1 MKTPADVRALATKR
15 FQRERLNALREALGC
30 AVMTTT
36 WPWVVPLGR
45 PTERDVLTDAQSVLA
60 WRDAWV
66 DAKVLG
72 DFEVETDI
80 IAWRAIGTQTVPV
93 RVFFVNTNAIA
104 KVAGLLPLWTQVVTR
119 AKRFV
124 ALWPGIEEAMVREW
138 AMLADWSD
146 DAVLALERVLTWFVD
161 HPKSGLYLR
170 QLPIEG
176 VDTKWFTEP
185 RKKVVQRLLVAIR
198 EAKESV
204 PLMAESSEAL
214 DPDTTFE
221 TVCGLKPLPKL
232 IRGRLLDEV
241 DQKVFYGLSDLSLPL
256 DEWAQLP
263 LYPEIVFISE
273 NLQTG
278 LAFEAHPKS
287 VVFFGLGAG
296 VTQLAAIPWVRT
308 ARIIYWG
315 DIDTYGLEI
324 LAHLRSVL
332 PQTESVMMNRQTL
345 EAFRGLAVAENRQ
358 ASGAHVEHLRENE
371 REVFDALKVGD
382 LARLR
387 LEQERIPWSVARETL
402 LAVAQFQAR

>member
-30 AVMTTT
+30 AVTTT

-45 PTERDVLTDAQSVLA
+45 STERDVLTNAQLVLA

-66 DAKVLG
+66 DAKASG
-72 DFEVETDI
+72 DFEVETDV

-93 RVFFVNTNAIA
+93 RVLFVNTKAIA

-198 EAKESV
+198 EAKVGAVLGTE
-204 PLMAESSEAL
+204 PSEVL
-214 DPDTTFE
+214 GPDMTFE
-221 TVCGLKPLPKL
+221 TVCGLKPFPKL
-232 IRGRLLDEV
+232 IRARLLDEV
-241 DQKVFYGLSDLSLPL
+241 DQKLFYGLSDLSLPL

-315 DIDTYGLEI
+315 DVDTYGLEI

-387 LEQERIPWSVARETL
+387 LEQERIPWPVARETL

>member
-15 FQRERLNALREALGC
+15 FQRARLNSLREALGC
-30 AVMTTT
+30 AVTTT

-45 PTERDVLTDAQSVLA
+45 PTERDVLTNAQLVLA

-66 DAKVLG
+66 DAKASG
-72 DFEVETDI
+72 DFEVETDV

-93 RVFFVNTNAIA
+93 RVLFVNTKAIA

-315 DIDTYGLEI
+315 DVDTYGLEI

-387 LEQERIPWSVARETL
+387 LEQERIPWPVARETL
-402 LAVAQFQAR
+402 LAVARFQAR

>member
-30 AVMTTT
+30 AVTTT

-45 PTERDVLTDAQSVLA
+45 PTERDVLTDARSVLA

-93 RVFFVNTNAIA
+93 RVLFVNTKAIA

-241 DQKVFYGLSDLSLPL
+241 DQKLFYGLSDLSLPL

-287 VVFFGLGAG
+287 VVFFWLGAG

-315 DIDTYGLEI
+315 DVDTYGLEI

-387 LEQERIPWSVARETL
+387 LEQERIPWPVARETL
-402 LAVAQFQAR
+402 LAVARFQAR

>member
-1 MKTPADVRALATKR
+1 MKTPADVRPLATKR

-30 AVMTTT
+30 AVTTT

-60 WRDAWV
+60 WRDAWI
-66 DAKVLG
+66 DAKASG

-93 RVFFVNTNAIA
+93 RVLFVNTNAIA

-232 IRGRLLDEV
+232 IRARLLDEV

-315 DIDTYGLEI
+315 DVDTYGLEI

-382 LARLR
+382 LVRLR

>member
-30 AVMTTT
+30 AVTTT

-93 RVFFVNTNAIA
+93 RVLFVNTKAIA

-198 EAKESV
+198 EAKVGAVLGTE
-204 PLMAESSEAL
+204 PSEVL
-214 DPDTTFE
+214 GPDMTFE

-315 DIDTYGLEI
+315 DVDTYGLEI

-387 LEQERIPWSVARETL
+387 LEQERIPWPVARETL
-402 LAVAQFQAR
+402 LAVARFQAR

>member
-30 AVMTTT
+30 AVTTT

-45 PTERDVLTDAQSVLA
+45 PTERDVLTDARSVLA

-93 RVFFVNTNAIA
+93 RVLFVNTKAIA

-241 DQKVFYGLSDLSLPL
+241 DQKLFYGLSDLSLPL

-263 LYPEIVFISE
+263 LHLEIVFISE

-315 DIDTYGLEI
+315 DVDTYGLEI

-387 LEQERIPWSVARETL
+387 LEQERIPWPVARETL
-402 LAVAQFQAR
+402 LAVARFQAR

>member
-30 AVMTTT
+30 AVTTT

-45 PTERDVLTDAQSVLA
+45 PTERDVLTDARSVLA

-66 DAKVLG
+66 DAKVLV
-72 DFEVETDI
+72 DFEVETDV

-93 RVFFVNTNAIA
+93 RVLFVNTKAIA

-198 EAKESV
+198 EAKVGAVLGTE
-204 PLMAESSEAL
+204 PSEVL
-214 DPDTTFE
+214 GPDMTFE
-221 TVCGLKPLPKL
+221 TVCGLKPFPKL
-232 IRGRLLDEV
+232 IRARLLDEV
-241 DQKVFYGLSDLSLPL
+241 DQKLFYGLSDLSLPL

-278 LAFEAHPKS
+278 LAFEAQPKS

-315 DIDTYGLEI
+315 DVDTYGLEI

-387 LEQERIPWSVARETL
+387 LEQERIPWPVARETL

>member
-30 AVMTTT
+30 AVTTT

-45 PTERDVLTDAQSVLA
+45 PTERDVLTDARSVLA

-72 DFEVETDI
+72 DFEVETDV

-93 RVFFVNTNAIA
+93 RVLFVNTKAIA

-241 DQKVFYGLSDLSLPL
+241 DQKLFYGLSDLSLPL

-387 LEQERIPWSVARETL
+387 LEQERIPWPVARETL

>member
-30 AVMTTT
+30 AVTTT

-45 PTERDVLTDAQSVLA
+45 PTERDVLTDARSVLA

-72 DFEVETDI
+72 NFEVETDV

-93 RVFFVNTNAIA
+93 RVLFVNTKAIA

-146 DAVLALERVLTWFVD
+146 DAVLALECVLTWFVD

-198 EAKESV
+198 EAKVGAVLGTE
-204 PLMAESSEAL
+204 PSEVL
-214 DPDTTFE
+214 GPDMTFE

-241 DQKVFYGLSDLSLPL
+241 DQKLFYGLSDLSLPL

-315 DIDTYGLEI
+315 DVDTYGLEI

-387 LEQERIPWSVARETL
+387 LEQERIPWPVARETL
-402 LAVAQFQAR
+402 LAVARFQAR

>member
-30 AVMTTT
+30 AVTTT

-45 PTERDVLTDAQSVLA
+45 PTERDVLTDARSVLA

-72 DFEVETDI
+72 DFEVETDV

-93 RVFFVNTNAIA
+93 RVLFVNTNAIA
-104 KVAGLLPLWTQVVTR
+104 KVADLLPLWTQVVTR

-185 RKKVVQRLLVAIR
+185 RKKVVRRLLVAIR

-315 DIDTYGLEI
+315 DVDTYGLEI

-345 EAFRGLAVAENRQ
+345 EAFRGLAVSENRQ

-402 LAVAQFQAR
+402 LAVARFQAR

>member
-30 AVMTTT
+30 AVTTT

-66 DAKVLG
+66 DAKASG
-72 DFEVETDI
+72 DFEVEADI
-80 IAWRAIGTQTVPV
+80 IAWHAIGTQTVPV
-93 RVFFVNTNAIA
+93 RVLFVNTKAIA

-124 ALWPGIEEAMVREW
+124 ALWPGIEEALVREW

-161 HPKSGLYLR
+161 HPKSGLCLR

-214 DPDTTFE
+214 DPDMTFE

>member
-30 AVMTTT
+30 AVTTT

-66 DAKVLG
+66 DAKASG
-72 DFEVETDI
+72 DFEVETDV

-93 RVFFVNTNAIA
+93 RVLFVNTKAIA

-241 DQKVFYGLSDLSLPL
+241 DQKLFYGLSDLSLPL

-315 DIDTYGLEI
+315 DVDTYGLEI

-387 LEQERIPWSVARETL
+387 LEQERIPWPVARETL
-402 LAVAQFQAR
+402 LAVARFQAR

>member
-30 AVMTTT
+30 AVTTT

-45 PTERDVLTDAQSVLA
+45 PTERDVLTDALSVLA

-66 DAKVLG
+66 DAKASG
-72 DFEVETDI
+72 DFEVEADI
-80 IAWRAIGTQTVPV
+80 IAWHAIGTQTVPV
-93 RVFFVNTNAIA
+93 RVLFVNTKAIA

-124 ALWPGIEEAMVREW
+124 ALWPGIEEALVREW

-161 HPKSGLYLR
+161 HPKSGLCLR

-214 DPDTTFE
+214 DPDMTFE

>member
-30 AVMTTT
+30 AVTTT

-93 RVFFVNTNAIA
+93 RVLFVNTKAIA

-198 EAKESV
+198 EAKVGAVLGTE
-204 PLMAESSEAL
+204 PSEVL
-214 DPDTTFE
+214 GPDMTFE

-241 DQKVFYGLSDLSLPL
+241 DQKLFYGLSNLSLPL

-315 DIDTYGLEI
+315 DVDTYGLEI

-387 LEQERIPWSVARETL
+387 LEQERIPWPVARETL
-402 LAVAQFQAR
+402 LAVARFQAR

>member
-30 AVMTTT
+30 AVTTT

-45 PTERDVLTDAQSVLA
+45 PTERDVLTDARSVLA

-72 DFEVETDI
+72 DFEVETDV

-93 RVFFVNTNAIA
+93 RVLFVNTKAIA

>member
-30 AVMTTT
+30 AVTTT

-72 DFEVETDI
+72 DFEVETDV

-93 RVFFVNTNAIA
+93 RVLFVNTKAIA

-241 DQKVFYGLSDLSLPL
+241 DQKLFYGLSDLSLPL

-315 DIDTYGLEI
+315 DVDTYGLEI

-387 LEQERIPWSVARETL
+387 LEQERIPWPVARETL

>member
-30 AVMTTT
+30 AVTTT

-45 PTERDVLTDAQSVLA
+45 PTERDVLTDARSVLA

-72 DFEVETDI
+72 DFEVETDV

-93 RVFFVNTNAIA
+93 RVLFVNTKAIA

-315 DIDTYGLEI
+315 DVDTYGLEI

-387 LEQERIPWSVARETL
+387 LEQERIPWPVARETL
-402 LAVAQFQAR
+402 LAVARFQAR

>member
-30 AVMTTT
+30 AVTTT

-45 PTERDVLTDAQSVLA
+45 PTERDVLTDARSVLA

-72 DFEVETDI
+72 DFEVETDV

-93 RVFFVNTNAIA
+93 RVLFVNTKAIA

-198 EAKESV
+198 EAKVGAVLGTE
-204 PLMAESSEAL
+204 PSEVL
-214 DPDTTFE
+214 GPDMTFE
-221 TVCGLKPLPKL
+221 TVCGLKPFPKL
-232 IRGRLLDEV
+232 IRARLLDEV
-241 DQKVFYGLSDLSLPL
+241 DQKLFYGLSDLSLPL

-315 DIDTYGLEI
+315 DVDTYGLEI

>member
-30 AVMTTT
+30 AVTTT

-45 PTERDVLTDAQSVLA
+45 PTERDVLTDARSVLA

-72 DFEVETDI
+72 DFEVETDV

-93 RVFFVNTNAIA
+93 RVLFVNTNAIA
-104 KVAGLLPLWTQVVTR
+104 KVADLLPLWTQVVTR

-315 DIDTYGLEI
+315 DVDTYGLEI

-387 LEQERIPWSVARETL
+387 LEQERIPWPVARETL

>member
-30 AVMTTT
+30 AVTTT

-72 DFEVETDI
+72 DFEVETDV

-93 RVFFVNTNAIA
+93 RVLFVNTKAIA

-204 PLMAESSEAL
+204 PLMAEPSEAL
-214 DPDTTFE
+214 GPDTTFE

-232 IRGRLLDEV
+232 IRARLLDEV

-263 LYPEIVFISE
+263 LQPEIVFISE

-324 LAHLRSVL
+324 LAQLRSVL

-371 REVFDALKVGD
+371 REVFDALKMGD

-387 LEQERIPWSVARETL
+387 LEQERIPWPVARETL

>member
-30 AVMTTT
+30 AVTTT

-72 DFEVETDI
+72 DFEVETDV

-93 RVFFVNTNAIA
+93 RVLFVNTKAIA

-241 DQKVFYGLSDLSLPL
+241 DQKLFYGLSDLSLPL

-315 DIDTYGLEI
+315 DVDTYGLEI

-387 LEQERIPWSVARETL
+387 LEQERIPWPVARETL
-402 LAVAQFQAR
+402 LAVARFQAR

>member
-30 AVMTTT
+30 AVTTT

-45 PTERDVLTDAQSVLA
+45 PTERDVLTNAQLVLA

-66 DAKVLG
+66 DAKASG
-72 DFEVETDI
+72 DFEVETDV

-93 RVFFVNTNAIA
+93 WVLFVNTNAIA

-315 DIDTYGLEI
+315 DVDTYGLEI

-387 LEQERIPWSVARETL
+387 LEQERIPWPVARETL
-402 LAVAQFQAR
+402 LAVARFQAR

>member
-30 AVMTTT
+30 AVTTT

-72 DFEVETDI
+72 DFEVETDV

-93 RVFFVNTNAIA
+93 RVLFVNTKAIA

-315 DIDTYGLEI
+315 DVDTYGLEI

-387 LEQERIPWSVARETL
+387 LEQERIPWPVARETL
-402 LAVAQFQAR
+402 LAVARFQAR

>member
-30 AVMTTT
+30 AVTTT

-45 PTERDVLTDAQSVLA
+45 PTERDVLTNAQLVLA

-66 DAKVLG
+66 DAKASG
-72 DFEVETDI
+72 DFEVETDV

-93 RVFFVNTNAIA
+93 RVLFVNTKAIA

-119 AKRFV
+119 VKRFV

-315 DIDTYGLEI
+315 DVDTYGLEI

-387 LEQERIPWSVARETL
+387 LEQERIPWPVARETL